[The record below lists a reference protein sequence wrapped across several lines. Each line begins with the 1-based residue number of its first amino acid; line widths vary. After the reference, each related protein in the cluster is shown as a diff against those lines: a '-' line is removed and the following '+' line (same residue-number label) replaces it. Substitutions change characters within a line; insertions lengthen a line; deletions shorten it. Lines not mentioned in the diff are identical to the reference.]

1 VTQVIEMR
9 HHPLH
14 AYIPSRLAVKTRSA
28 PWFVAA
34 NLCILFFITPF
45 LSTKIRPDF
54 LTFTL
59 CLKQNI
65 MEKRLRVGILRETKN
80 PPDRRVPLTPPQIVA
95 LQELYPFVDFYVQP
109 SDIRCYANEEY
120 EYLKIPLK
128 EDLSDCDILMG
139 VKEVDKRLFLKGK
152 KYLFFAHVAKKQE
165 HNREMLREMLKNQIS
180 LIDYEYLTTD
190 KGQRVVAFGRWAGI
204 VGAYNALRARGIK
217 TNRFKLK
224 PAYQCRDL
232 EEMWA
237 GLRMIQLK
245 PGLKILVTGEGRVA
259 SGAMETLEVC
269 DLVNV
274 SHDDFLTKEYNVPVM
289 CQIGPQHYTKH
300 TDGRPFDFNNFVNHP
315 EEYESDFLRFT
326 KVTDILIAA
335 HFWAPRS
342 PFFFSQKEAAEPDF
356 RISVVADISCDVNG
370 PVASTL
376 RATSIADPFYSYN
389 PHTGTEEPAFSSPD
403 NITVMSIDNLPGELP
418 RDSSNDFGIQLT
430 EHVLFDLFNE
440 NDSVMIK
447 RATIIDNGTL
457 TPQYHYL
464 DDFAREKVTE
474 K

>member
-1 VTQVIEMR
+1 
-9 HHPLH
+9 
-14 AYIPSRLAVKTRSA
+14 
-28 PWFVAA
+28 
-34 NLCILFFITPF
+34 
-45 LSTKIRPDF
+45 
-54 LTFTL
+54 
-59 CLKQNI
+59 
-65 MEKRLRVGILRETKN
+65 MEKRIKVGILRETKN

-95 LQELYPFVDFYVQP
+95 LQELYPFVEFFVQP

-120 EYLKIPLK
+120 EYLMIPLK

-139 VKEVDKRLFLKGK
+139 VKEVDKRLFMDGK
-152 KYLFFAHVAKKQE
+152 TYLFFAHVAKKQE
-165 HNREMLREMLKNQIS
+165 HNREMLREMLHKRIK

-204 VGAYNALRARGIK
+204 VGAYNGLRARGIK

-259 SGAMETLEVC
+259 SGAMETLDVC
-269 DLVNV
+269 DLVRV
-274 SHDDFLTKEYNVPVM
+274 SPEDFLTKEYNVPVV

-300 TDGRPFDFNNFVNHP
+300 TDGRPFEFNNFLNHP
-315 EEYESDFLRFT
+315 DEYESDFLRFT

-335 HFWAPRS
+335 HFWDPRS
-342 PFFFSQKEAAEPDF
+342 PHFFTQKDAAADDF
-356 RISVVADISCDVNG
+356 KISVVADISCDING
-370 PVASTL
+370 PIASTI

-389 PHTGTEEPAFSSPD
+389 RQTGLEEAAFSNAD

-418 RDSSNDFGIQLT
+418 RDSSGDFGHQLT
-430 EHVLFDLFNE
+430 EHVLHDLFND
-440 NDSVMIK
+440 NDSVMIQ
-447 RATIIDNGTL
+447 RATIVDSGSL

-464 DDFAREKVTE
+464 EDFVKGEDH
-474 K
+474 